1 MGDIK
6 LTNQISVNHKDSI
19 SITVTNNISVTGHL
33 ACEETVSST
42 GPGQTGIIRPGCG
55 HSGIS
60 GAQGGGTMAD
70 VVIKASPQ
78 NPDCGSEA
86 EYRASPQHP
95 EVGSEVKDPQQEPII
110 DASPQ
115 VPDGGPEAE
124 VQAPLDGGVGAGVQL
139 YAPEGSTHEEDGV
152 KVDPES
158 GADCL
163 LHAPEVDAPHDE
175 DEGGVG
181 DGHHA
186 GGQLCSPAAGAL
198 EDDGEGPGEGPGE
211 VSVVERRPS
220 QLVAHAQAVAR
231 PITGP
236 GAEVKRTE
244 RLDDWTEACQN
255 KKCQRCLKKENQES
269 QKF

>member
-6 LTNQISVNHKDSI
+6 LTNQISVNHKNPV
-19 SITVTNNISVTGHL
+19 SITVNNNISVTEHL
-33 ACEETVSST
+33 ACEETVSGA
-42 GPGQTGIIRPGCG
+42 GPGQTGIIMPGCG
-55 HSGIS
+55 HSNIS
-60 GAQGGGTMAD
+60 ETQGGETKRD

-86 EYRASPQHP
+86 EVRASPQHP
-95 EVGSEVKDPQQEPII
+95 EVGSEVEDPQEEPVI

-124 VQAPLDGGVGAGVQL
+124 VQAPLDREVGAEVQL

-152 KVDPES
+152 KVDSES
-158 GADCL
+158 AAECL
-163 LHAPEVDAPHDE
+163 LHAPEVDAPHGE
-175 DEGGVG
+175 DGGGV
-181 DGHHA
+181 DGGRHA
-186 GGQLCSPAAGAL
+186 GDQLCSPAAGAL
-198 EDDGEGPGEGPGE
+198 EEDGDGPGDGPGE
-211 VSVVERRPS
+211 VSVVVRRPS
-220 QLVAHAQAVAR
+220 QQIAHAQAVAR
-231 PITGP
+231 PVTGP

-255 KKCQRCLKKENQES
+255 KKCQRCLKRENQES